1 VPTTTTEQFVKSE
14 YDRVLADVCRVIPLH
29 RWKHQPTGL
38 DFTTHKSK
46 YGMATPAGQV
56 LINRAFVGTTA
67 VNKLD
72 FTLRHEF
79 AHLAIGLVEHHN
91 RRFRRIEACFGA
103 DVTRD
108 LTAEQSQV
116 MGAIG
121 NKYTLI
127 AHLVDGR
134 EIDLGGANRRTARYI
149 NYPNEGRLNRSFRG
163 VKIER
168 FEYRPREGRGN

>member
-1 VPTTTTEQFVKSE
+1 MSSTITEQFVQSE
-14 YDRVLADVCRVIPLH
+14 YDRVLADVCKVIPLNQ
-29 RWKHQPTGL
+29 WKHQPTGL
-38 DFTTHKSK
+38 DFTTHKTK
-46 YGMATPAGQV
+46 YGVATPAGQV
-56 LINRAFVGTTA
+56 LVNWAFVGTTA

-79 AHLAIGLVEHHN
+79 AHLAIGLREHHN

-108 LTAEQSQV
+108 LSAEEAQV
-116 MGAIG
+116 ISAIDY
-121 NKYTLI
+121 KYTLI

-134 EIDLGGANRRTARYI
+134 EVDLGGANRRTALYMD
-149 NYPNEGRLNRSFRG
+149 YPTNGRLNRSFRG

-168 FEYRPREGRGN
+168 FEYRTAS